1 MRDDVKEAN
10 LPEWRDEEAHL
21 SPVSPMSVEQ
31 FDGAMSP
38 PSGLG
43 SRARRG
49 EPSVSCRHS
58 PPASA
63 HDILWR
69 CRTRQNLTGTS
80 LPQIRRC
87 LAHAWRSML
96 VLQTD
101 EALGTL
107 EQVELQLADVSL
119 LAARRISAATELL
132 RAVCLAFQ
140 DDTLAALT
148 VASARLR
155 ESPAGQDSYVA
166 ATLCRLGFWRLG
178 KLDDFHSL
186 PRHQPH
192 ARRSKPRAMS
202 AMLDLSIEAAVALD
216 QLRISAA
223 KRLASDA
230 LTVAERA
237 DVGAG
242 LAALPA
248 CLVAEVLYEEGCLD
262 EADRML
268 RDRLPAINAQG
279 SIECALRAYLV
290 LARIARYRAQPD
302 LAAILL
308 REAVVL
314 GERRGWS
321 RLVAA
326 CIAERASLL
335 AAAGWIKEARLSVEF
350 LDRYAEAHRPASGHP
365 FSEMT
370 RYRMLARWRISWA
383 EARSPEAVAVLRQ
396 LYHQAIER
404 RDLYAGCRLAVELA
418 EMLASIGESEEA
430 EALFFNTVR
439 VGAAAGLCQV
449 FLEGGA
455 GLAALLRRAYQL
467 AEEPGS
473 TDRDV
478 LAFVGS
484 LLSRFD
490 ARGIEGSSSRPNGR
504 ISSTLTARE
513 CDILALISQ
522 GWPNKRIARALEI
535 SPETVKSHI
544 KGTFLKLASSTRA
557 EAVYRAKSLGLL

>member
-1 MRDDVKEAN
+1 
-10 LPEWRDEEAHL
+10 
-21 SPVSPMSVEQ
+21 MSVEQ
-31 FDGAMSP
+31 FDGVMPP

-43 SRARRG
+43 SQDRHG
-49 EPSVSCRHS
+49 EPGVSWRH
-58 PPASA
+58 PPRASA
-63 HDILWR
+63 HDIVWR
-69 CRTRQNLTGTS
+69 CRTRENLTGAS

-87 LAHAWRSML
+87 LAHAWRSLL

-101 EALGTL
+101 EALATL
-107 EQVELQLADVSL
+107 EQIELQLDDVSL
-119 LAARRISAATELL
+119 VAARRISAATELL
-132 RAVCLAFQ
+132 RAVALAFQ
-140 DDTLAALT
+140 DDTLVALSVAA
-148 VASARLR
+148 ARLR
-155 ESPAGQDSYVA
+155 ENPADQDSYVA

-178 KLDDFHSL
+178 KLDAFHSL
-186 PRHQPH
+186 PRHQPR

-202 AMLDLSIEAAVALD
+202 AMFDLSIEAAVALD
-216 QLRISAA
+216 QLRISVA

-230 LTVAERA
+230 LAVAEA
-237 DVGAG
+237 AEVDAG

-248 CLVAEVLYEEGCLD
+248 CLIAEVLYEEGCLD

-268 RDRLPAINAQG
+268 RNRLLAINAEG

-290 LARIARYRAQPD
+290 LARIARHRGQSD

-308 REAVVL
+308 REAVAL
-314 GERRGWS
+314 GERRRWS

-335 AAAGWIKEARLSVEF
+335 VAAGRTKEARRSVEF

-383 EARSPEAVAVLRQ
+383 EARSREAVAAVRQ

-490 ARGIEGSSSRPNGR
+490 ARGAEGPSSRPNRR
-504 ISSTLTARE
+504 ISDTLTARE
-513 CDILALISQ
+513 RDILALISQ